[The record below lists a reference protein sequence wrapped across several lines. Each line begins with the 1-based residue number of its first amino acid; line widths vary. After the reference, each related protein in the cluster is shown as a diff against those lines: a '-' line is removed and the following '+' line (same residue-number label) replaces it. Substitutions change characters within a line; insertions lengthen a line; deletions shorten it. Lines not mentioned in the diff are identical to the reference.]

1 MPSDTHTPPNS
12 PPAYNDADIPATV
25 NLGSHTVYAN
35 STANDSDSDSS
46 MPDLVPFDTDD
57 EVVYNN
63 DLRRNNR
70 PTPGSVQAI
79 THRMNT
85 LAIAP
90 RTATGRDLV
99 PAEAF
104 YRFPNRLV
112 RRALED
118 AMASNDHVTRVRN
131 NVRHAN
137 YGGRRG
143 RGPEHARLVHD
154 QIVRDLIGQLQ
165 RAEHV
170 LQGFLDDHNRYY
182 PRHR

>member
-1 MPSDTHTPPNS
+1 M
-12 PPAYNDADIPATV
+12 
-25 NLGSHTVYAN
+25 
-35 STANDSDSDSS
+35 
-46 MPDLVPFDTDD
+46 
-57 EVVYNN
+57 
-63 DLRRNNR
+63 
-70 PTPGSVQAI
+70 
-79 THRMNT
+79 
-85 LAIAP
+85 AIAP
-90 RTATGRDLV
+90 RTPTGRDLI
-99 PAEAF
+99 PATSEAF

-131 NVRHAN
+131 NVRQAN

-170 LQGFLDDHNRYY
+170 LQGFLDDHHRYY